1 MSIMKRLKVIL
12 ITLLISLSTVLAVYP
27 KIVFVKNSESVVTSG
42 GNNFSILFIV
52 LILGAVVLS
61 QLAYIVGEIVNQK

>member
-1 MSIMKRLKVIL
+1 MIIMKRLKVLL
-12 ITLLISLSTVLAVYP
+12 ITLLISLNTVLTVCP

-42 GNNFSILFIV
+42 GNNFSILFID
-52 LILGAVVLS
+52 LTLGAVVLS

>member
-1 MSIMKRLKVIL
+1 MSIMKRLKVFL

-42 GNNFSILFIV
+42 GNNFSILFID
-52 LILGAVVLS
+52 LTLGAVVLS

>member
-27 KIVFVKNSESVVTSG
+27 NILFVKNSESVVTSC

>member
-1 MSIMKRLKVIL
+1 MSIMKRLKVFL

-27 KIVFVKNSESVVTSG
+27 NIVFVKNSESVVTSG
-42 GNNFSILFIV
+42 GNNFSILFID
-52 LILGAVVLS
+52 LTLGAVVLS